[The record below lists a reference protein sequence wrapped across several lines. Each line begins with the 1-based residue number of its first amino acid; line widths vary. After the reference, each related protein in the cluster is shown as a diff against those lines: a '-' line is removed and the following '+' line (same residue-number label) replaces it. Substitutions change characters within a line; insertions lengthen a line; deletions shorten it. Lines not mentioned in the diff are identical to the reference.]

1 MAIDT
6 TSRASL
12 AAAGQ
17 VACTF
22 AAKAVFVSGGAFAIV
37 LPLVGAFVGLKQSWR
52 VANKLKKILA
62 KKEFSQLEISLQD
75 LVVAM
80 KRQLGL
86 KEEIKKEKWK
96 SILHEIFNKKT
107 YS

>member
-1 MAIDT
+1 MKEQLPFQLAARNVAIDT

-22 AAKAVFVSGGAFAIV
+22 AAKAVFVSGAFAIV

-52 VANKLKKILA
+52 VANKLK
-62 KKEFSQLEISLQD
+62 ENSC
-75 LVVAM
+75 
-80 KRQLGL
+80 
-86 KEEIKKEKWK
+86 EEGI
-96 SILHEIFNKKT
+96 
-107 YS
+107 